1 MSEEDQ
7 APRLPPQLARK
18 FEELEKHR
26 KKLLRD
32 QAFARPEQLRMFVG
46 TVLYPSITDL
56 LENLAFGFMD
66 AYGLAVSNANQLRR
80 LHAWTADNLN
90 RLGAD
95 LESGHVPGVS
105 TEVLDDFQQA
115 FFALG
120 VLLQKK
126 LPNDKE
132 TESAYNLCAKMLSEM
147 VRELMGDDYYEDGD
161 EDEGDEDDEDEDDGE
176 DRDSDDD
183 DSEASDEQPT
193 PEAEEDAPNAE

>member
-90 RLGAD
+90 QLGAD
-95 LESGHVPGVS
+95 LESGHMPGVS
-105 TEVLDDFQQA
+105 TEILDDFQQA

-132 TESAYNLCAKMLSEM
+132 TESAYNQCAKMLSEM

-161 EDEGDEDDEDEDDGE
+161 GDDEGDEGDDEEEGSEDADESEEEADEAGENEGESDGE
-176 DRDSDDD
+176 
-183 DSEASDEQPT
+183 
-193 PEAEEDAPNAE
+193 

>member
-90 RLGAD
+90 QLGAD
-95 LESGHVPGVS
+95 LESGHMPGVS
-105 TEVLDDFQQA
+105 TEILDDFQQA

-132 TESAYNLCAKMLSEM
+132 TESAYNQCAKMLSEM

-161 EDEGDEDDEDEDDGE
+161 GDDEGDEGDDEEEGSEDADE
-176 DRDSDDD
+176 
-183 DSEASDEQPT
+183 SEE
-193 PEAEEDAPNAE
+193 EAEEAGENEGESDGE